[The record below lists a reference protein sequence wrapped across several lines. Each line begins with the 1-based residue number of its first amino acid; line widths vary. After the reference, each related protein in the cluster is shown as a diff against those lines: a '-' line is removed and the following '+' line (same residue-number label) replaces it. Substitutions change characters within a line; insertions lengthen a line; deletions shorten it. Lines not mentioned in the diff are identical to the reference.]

1 VNNDGYA
8 DVIVGAYGYESNRGR
23 AYIHYGGSSMD
34 SVADKTLI
42 GQATGYYFGISVSGA
57 GDVNNDNYDDVVV
70 GGWAYDSYRG
80 RADVF
85 LGGSPMDSLRDKTM
99 IGEATNNY
107 FGRVSGAGDVNN
119 DSYDDIIIGA
129 HYYSS
134 HTGRAYIYYGSNPL
148 DSIADLIITGEGT
161 GDDFGISVSGAGDVN
176 SDGYDDVIV
185 GAIGYGVNG
194 KAYIYADPNSPVS
207 VKTIVPLNPGEFD
220 LLQNYPNP
228 FNPSTTIE
236 FKLAKDGLTKLKIFD
251 ILGREV
257 AILINQQMKAGIL
270 HKVQFD
276 ASQLPS
282 GIYFSCLESDGKILT
297 RKLLLIK

>member
-1 VNNDGYA
+1 
-8 DVIVGAYGYESNRGR
+8 VIVGAYGYELNRGR
-23 AYIHYGGSSMD
+23 AYIYYGGSSID
-34 SVADKTLI
+34 SIADKTLI

-57 GDVNNDNYDDVVV
+57 GDLNNDNYDDVVV
-70 GGWAYDSYRG
+70 GGWSYDSYRG
-80 RADVF
+80 RADIF

-134 HTGRAYIYYGSNPL
+134 HTGRAYIYYGSSSI
-148 DSIADLIITGEGT
+148 DSLADVIITGEGT

-176 SDGYDDVIV
+176 NDGYDDVII
-185 GAIGYGVNG
+185 GAIGYGLNG
-194 KAYIYADPNSPVS
+194 KAYIYSDSSSPVS
-207 VKTIVPLNPGEFD
+207 VKTTASLNPDNFE

-228 FNPSTTIE
+228 FNPSTTIL
-236 FKLAKDGLTKLKIFD
+236 FSVGTYGHTSLRIYD

-257 AILINQQMKAGIL
+257 AVLINETKPAGSYQV
-270 HKVQFD
+270 KWN
-276 ASQLPS
+276 ATGMPS
-282 GIYFSCLESDGKILT
+282 GIYFSCLESGGKKLS
-297 RKLLLIK
+297 RKLLLLK